1 MATPGIEE
9 VFLLFAGY
17 SVVWISWRHANEAH
31 AHVLRRTN
39 DVIAGFVTAGRRM
52 KLYTYLDILQQRALY
67 ADTDSVIYNQPRV
80 GAAMVETGDRLGD
93 MTSELKPCEYISE

>member
-1 MATPGIEE
+1 M
-9 VFLLFAGY
+9 L
-17 SVVWISWRHANEAH
+17 RH
-31 AHVLRRTN
+31 TN
-39 DVIAGFVTAGRRM
+39 DAIDNFVTAGGRM

-67 ADTDSVIYNQPRV
+67 ADTGSVIYIQPRD